1 MVTMVEKDKSIF
13 SLEQVT
19 ENAPEDLKI
28 PGLWEGKVRLPT
40 IKEKLSVREEIKK
53 LPFYDSLTDDEK
65 KLEESKLLAMKMIVE
80 PRMTLS
86 EYLDCPDGKI
96 NIILDTVS
104 FWYAT
109 KLKILNDKRKDLI
122 DYFLEVM
129 NPQIEG
135 KKK

>member
-1 MVTMVEKDKSIF
+1 MVTLVEKDKIF

-19 ENAPEDLKI
+19 ENTPEDLKI

-40 IKEKLSVREEIKK
+40 IKEKLSVREEVKK
-53 LPFYDSLTDDEK
+53 LPFFDTLTDDDK

-80 PRMTLS
+80 PHMTLND
-86 EYLDCPDGKI
+86 YLECPDGKI

-104 FWYAT
+104 LWYAT

-129 NPQIEG
+129 NPQKEG